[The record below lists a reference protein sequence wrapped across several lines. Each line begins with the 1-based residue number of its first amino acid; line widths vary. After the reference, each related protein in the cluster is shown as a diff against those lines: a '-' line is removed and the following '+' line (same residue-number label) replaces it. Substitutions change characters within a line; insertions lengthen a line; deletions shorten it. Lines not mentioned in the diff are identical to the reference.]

1 MFIDLLNEGGVD
13 VNKEYLEEGGNT
25 LLHFAVQR
33 DSIEFARELLR
44 LASCDP
50 DTTNRI
56 SRVAPLHLA
65 VTRGNP
71 DMVRLLLRSG
81 ASLNIKN
88 SGKLT
93 LITYWRG
100 LSRNRSV
107 LLRIKVNPT
116 KKLDQSEMRAR
127 RESV

>member
-81 ASLNIKN
+81 ASLNIKKEDGN
-88 SGKLT
+88 TALHIAA
-93 LITYWRG
+93 L
-100 LSRNRSV
+100 RSACEYFK
-107 LLRIKVNPT
+107 RKRKNC
-116 KKLDQSEMRAR
+116 K
-127 RESV
+127 